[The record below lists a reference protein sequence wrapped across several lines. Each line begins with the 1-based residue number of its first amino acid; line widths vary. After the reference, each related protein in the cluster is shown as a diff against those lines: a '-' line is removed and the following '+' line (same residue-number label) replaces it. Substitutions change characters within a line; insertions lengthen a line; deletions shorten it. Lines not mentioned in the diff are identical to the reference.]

1 MTQRLDVLLAKTH
14 ALSRRRAQDYIA
26 SGRVDVDGRTCREP
40 GAAVAQDVRLALDVN
55 RPAAAR
61 VRSRLVVH
69 HEDRDIVIV
78 EKPAG
83 LLTLPT
89 EAHEKD
95 TLLSRVSAYLLHRF
109 RRRPYV
115 GVVHRLD
122 KDTSGAVVFAR
133 SREMLTLLQKLF
145 GRHEVSREYLAI
157 VEGRVGKESGT
168 VSLDLVA
175 DRGDRRRGT
184 AKRGERGVPAVTHY
198 RVLERLRGT
207 TLVALNLETG
217 RTHQIRLHMASLGHP
232 VLGDRVYRG
241 RDFEASVLEVP
252 RQMLHART
260 LGFVHPGTGE
270 PVSAESPVPDDFRQ
284 ALRSLKPRP
293 RSASR

>member
-1 MTQRLDVLLAKTH
+1 VTQRLDVLLAKTH
-14 ALSRRRAQDYIA
+14 ALSRRRAQDYIT

-40 GAAVAQDVRLALDVN
+40 GAAVAQDMRLALDVN

-83 LLTLPT
+83 LLTLST

-133 SREMLTLLQKLF
+133 SREMLTSLQKLF

-157 VEGRVGKESGT
+157 VEGRVVKESGT

-198 RVLERLRGT
+198 RVLERLRGA

-241 RDFEASVLEVP
+241 RDFEAPVLEVP

-270 PVSAESPVPDDFRQ
+270 PVSAESPIPDDFRQ

-293 RSASR
+293 RSPSR